1 LSPLGLNGFKGF
13 GQTSFGDF
21 VSQRLSKDLLR
32 YQENVK
38 TMLNADGQN
47 ITD

>member
-1 LSPLGLNGFKGF
+1 LSPLGLDGFKGF

-21 VSQRLSKDLLR
+21 VSTLR
-32 YQENVK
+32 YQENVE